1 MAPDARS
8 LKHRIGFSQTLTW
21 IARLCLDRVEVDGH
35 LNSLL
40 AVVQK
45 DMTDDTVLFLRLSF
59 SSLALSLSLARSL
72 RSQILPSSPTDSALR
87 RFRSA

>member
-45 DMTDDTVLFLRLSF
+45 DMTDDTVLFLRLS
-59 SSLALSLSLARSL
+59 LSLSL